1 MWNIVYLAC
10 ILGLAHLPF
19 LYSPDPPPWD
29 GTTHSISALLYQL
42 AIKKTHTN
50 MFTGQSYGGHSSIRV
65 SLPWH
70 TNLTIETHYGT
81 AFMILDSVML
91 TILATMSLSF
101 VTRHANIITHK
112 SQSSSLSLHRFLD
125 LLALN
130 TNHHTELGTQKD
142 DTSVK

>member
-1 MWNIVYLAC
+1 
-10 ILGLAHLPF
+10 
-19 LYSPDPPPWD
+19 
-29 GTTHSISALLYQL
+29 
-42 AIKKTHTN
+42 

-142 DTSVK
+142 DTSVKERILNLSQIQLLRYNKSTTVENKYPRTLEDGVYVSAKEMIGQISK